1 MRQMAGGG
9 AKAPVKKALRALGFD
24 LQRFDPEGS
33 FAKRRQR
40 LLESERITDVIDVGA
55 HAGEFA
61 SSMRHEGYQGQ
72 IISFEPQKQMFEQLQ
87 AATSNDPLWT
97 CRNQAVGAASSEMT
111 LHVSG
116 NDGFSSSI
124 MPMATAHEE
133 AEPTSSYVGSET
145 VEVVAL
151 DEAIGDRAEASDR
164 LMLKA
169 DTQGYESEVLAGAGA
184 ILQRCRI
191 VELELVLV
199 ELYEGQALF
208 GELVEQMSSHG
219 FLLTDI
225 ESGFQDPRTA
235 QLLQIDGLFIR
246 ANSR

>member
-1 MRQMAGGG
+1 MAGGG
-9 AKAPVKKALRALGFD
+9 AKAQVKKALRAFGFD

-40 LLESERITDVIDVGA
+40 LIESERITDVIDVGA

-61 SSMRHEGYQGQ
+61 SSMRHEGYQGR
-72 IISFEPQKQMFEQLQ
+72 IISFEPQKQMFEKLRV
-87 AATSNDPLWT
+87 AASPDSLWA

-151 DEAIGDRAEASDR
+151 DEAIEEPARAGDR
-164 LMLKA
+164 LMLKV
-169 DTQGYESEVLAGAGA
+169 DTQGYESEVLSGANA
-184 ILQRCRI
+184 ILRRCRL

-208 GELVEQMSSHG
+208 EELVEQMSGHG

-246 ANSR
+246 ADG